1 MTDLA
6 TPTDYTKEYLPGYT
20 GHVPSK
26 NERFG
31 ASAGQI
37 QREILGDGGKH
48 PIVLEGLKEKDEK
61 GRLYSSAFVPSI
73 DKNKIIFGNR
83 SRYAKNW
90 INGPNHEI
98 RNQQVPGYTG
108 HIKGLVSENLFA
120 GSYANCTSQAIG
132 KKHAIGYD
140 LDAKNRFNSLY
151 TSKYKSK
158 NFRRFGK
165 LFFSNHIADNK
176 HMQPR
181 KDYDDYLRFVN
192 DTYAGEMVDFMN
204 S

>member
-1 MTDLA
+1 MTELA
-6 TPTDYTKEYLPGYT
+6 TPTEYAKEYLPGYT

-48 PIVLEGLKEKDEK
+48 PIVLESLKERNET
-61 GRLYSSAFVPSI
+61 GRLYSSSFVPSI
-73 DKNKIIFGNR
+73 DKNKIVFGNR

-120 GSYANCTSQAIG
+120 GSYANCTSKAIG

-140 LDAKNRFNSLY
+140 LNPKNRFNSLY
-151 TSKYKSK
+151 TSAYKSK

-165 LFFSNHIADNK
+165 L
-176 HMQPR
+176 
-181 KDYDDYLRFVN
+181 
-192 DTYAGEMVDFMN
+192 
-204 S
+204 